1 MEGRLKIQICYL
13 NKNYNITR
21 KTGDMKKQK
30 KKSNKQS
37 RREIIAD
44 VKRREVEWRKERRKE
59 RWRICKSHIMLWGTF
74 ISFFLLLIFVML
86 SDIRNTF
93 SNIILG
99 LIAINGGIYLFM
111 YILFKAARNL
121 IIRIPLK
128 NGESTGN
135 TQWLLDS
142 SETLVEPEYLSR
154 YDDKQIV
161 IDNDGISVRVLCF
174 LIWLVI
180 FLAMVYLGL
189 TPSKLATEDYG
200 STLLLLELYLL
211 ILALGISAILQ
222 PWQRIVFDRVSRTV
236 TIPGRLLLHK
246 KETIPYSQAELT
258 IRYYMGRGSLGVVT
272 SIIISNSNSPSLLSG
287 VSLMPGDIDE
297 ARRFARFIQ
306 LYMEKE
312 ELPDIP
318 EFEKYRNEVNV

>member
-1 MEGRLKIQICYL
+1 
-13 NKNYNITR
+13 
-21 KTGDMKKQK
+21 MKKRK

-37 RREIIAD
+37 GREIIAD

-121 IIRIPLK
+121 TIRIPLK

-222 PWQRIVFDRVSRTV
+222 PWRRIVFDRVSRTV

-258 IRYYMGRGSLGVVT
+258 IRYYMGPGSLGCVS

-287 VSLMPGDIDE
+287 VSLMDGDMDK

-306 LYMEKE
+306 LYMEEE
-312 ELPDIP
+312 ELPDMP
-318 EFEKYRNEVNV
+318 EFEKYRNKEEQEHTEIEKEIPIWKR

>member
-1 MEGRLKIQICYL
+1 
-13 NKNYNITR
+13 
-21 KTGDMKKQK
+21 MKQRK

-44 VKRREVEWRKERRKE
+44 VKRREAEWRKKKRKE

-74 ISFFLLLIFVML
+74 ISFFSLLIFVML

-93 SNIILG
+93 TNVMLG

-111 YILFKAARNL
+111 YILSKEARNL
-121 IIRIPLK
+121 TIRIPLK

-154 YDDKQIV
+154 CDDKQIV
-161 IDNDGISVRVLCF
+161 IDNDGISVRVLFF

-258 IRYYMGRGSLGVVT
+258 IRYYMGRGSLGCVS

-287 VSLMPGDIDE
+287 VSLMDGDMDK

-306 LYMEKE
+306 LYMEEE

-318 EFEKYRNEVNV
+318 EFEKYRNKKEQEHTEIEKEIPIWKR

>member
-1 MEGRLKIQICYL
+1 
-13 NKNYNITR
+13 
-21 KTGDMKKQK
+21 MKKTE

-44 VKRREVEWRKERRKE
+44 VKRREAEWRKQRRKE
-59 RWRICKSHIMLWGTF
+59 RWRICKFHILFWGAF
-74 ISFFLLLIFVML
+74 ISFFPLLIFVTE

-93 SNIILG
+93 TNIILG
-99 LIAINGGIYLFM
+99 LITINGWIYLFM
-111 YILFKAARNL
+111 YLLFKEARNL
-121 IIRIPLK
+121 TVRIPLK

-135 TQWLLDS
+135 AQWSPDS
-142 SETLVEPEYLSR
+142 SRIPVEPEYLSR
-154 YDDKQIV
+154 CDDKQIV
-161 IDNDGISVRVLCF
+161 IDNDGISVRVLFF

-222 PWQRIVFDRVSRTV
+222 PWRRIVFDRVSKTV
-236 TIPGRLLLHK
+236 TIPRRLLLHK

-258 IRYYMGRGSLGVVT
+258 IRYYRRGSWLAPD
-272 SIIISNSNSPSLLSG
+272 IIISNANSSSLLSG
-287 VSLMPGDIDE
+287 VSLMPGDLDK
-297 ARRFARFIQ
+297 ARCFARFIQ

-318 EFEKYRNEVNV
+318 EFEKQDSNCTGY

>member
-1 MEGRLKIQICYL
+1 
-13 NKNYNITR
+13 
-21 KTGDMKKQK
+21 MKKRK

-37 RREIIAD
+37 GREIIAD

-121 IIRIPLK
+121 TIRIPLK

-154 YDDKQIV
+154 CDDKQIV
-161 IDNDGISVRVLCF
+161 IDNDGISVRVLFF

-222 PWQRIVFDRVSRTV
+222 PWRRIVFDRVSRTV

-287 VSLMPGDIDE
+287 VSGDIDE

>member
-1 MEGRLKIQICYL
+1 
-13 NKNYNITR
+13 
-21 KTGDMKKQK
+21 MKKRK

-37 RREIIAD
+37 GREIIAD
-44 VKRREVEWRKERRKE
+44 VKRREAEWRKKKRKE

-74 ISFFLLLIFVML
+74 ISFFSLLIFVML

-93 SNIILG
+93 TNVMLG

-111 YILFKAARNL
+111 YILSKEARNL
-121 IIRIPLK
+121 TIRIPLK

-135 TQWLLDS
+135 TQWLPDF

-154 YDDKQIV
+154 CDDKQIV
-161 IDNDGISVRVLCF
+161 IDNDYVLARIF
-174 LIWLVI
+174 LFLLLFII
-180 FLAMVYLGL
+180 FLALVYFADA
-189 TPSKLATEDYG
+189 TPSKLTTEDYG
-200 STLLLLELYLL
+200 STLLLLELCLL
-211 ILALGISAILQ
+211 ILTPGISAILQ
-222 PWQRIVFDRVSRTV
+222 PWRRIVFDRVSRTV

-258 IRYYMGRGSLGVVT
+258 IRYYMGRGSLGCVS

-287 VSLMPGDIDE
+287 VSLMDGDMDK

-306 LYMEKE
+306 LYMEEE

-318 EFEKYRNEVNV
+318 EFEKYRNKKEQEHTEIEKEIPIWKR

>member
-1 MEGRLKIQICYL
+1 
-13 NKNYNITR
+13 
-21 KTGDMKKQK
+21 MKQRK

-44 VKRREVEWRKERRKE
+44 VKRREAEWRKKKRKE

-74 ISFFLLLIFVML
+74 ISFFPLLIFVTL

-93 SNIILG
+93 TNVMLG

-111 YILFKAARNL
+111 YILSKEARNL
-121 IIRIPLK
+121 AIRIPLK

-135 TQWLLDS
+135 TQCLPDS

-154 YDDKQIV
+154 CDDKQIV
-161 IDNDGISVRVLCF
+161 IDNDGISVRVLFF

-258 IRYYMGRGSLGVVT
+258 IRYYMGPGSLGCVS

-287 VSLMPGDIDE
+287 VSLMDGDMDK

-306 LYMEKE
+306 LYMEEE
-312 ELPDIP
+312 ELPDMP
-318 EFEKYRNEVNV
+318 EFEKYRNKKEQEHTEIEKEIPIWKR

>member
-1 MEGRLKIQICYL
+1 
-13 NKNYNITR
+13 
-21 KTGDMKKQK
+21 MKKQK

-44 VKRREVEWRKERRKE
+44 VKRREAEWRKERRKE
-59 RWRICKSHIMLWGTF
+59 RWRICKSHIILWGTF
-74 ISFFLLLIFVML
+74 ISFFPLLVFVTG

-93 SNIILG
+93 TNIILG
-99 LIAINGGIYLFM
+99 LITINGWICLCMYL
-111 YILFKAARNL
+111 LFKEARNL
-121 IIRIPLK
+121 TVWIPLK

-135 TQWLLDS
+135 AQWLPDS
-142 SETLVEPEYLSR
+142 SGIPVEPEYLSR
-154 YDDKQIV
+154 CDDKQIV
-161 IDNDGISVRVLCF
+161 IDNDGISVRVLFF

-222 PWQRIVFDRVSRTV
+222 PWQRIVFDRVSKTV

-246 KETIPYSQAELT
+246 KETIPYSQSELT
-258 IRYYMGRGSLGVVT
+258 IRYYRHSSRLAAD
-272 SIIISNSNSPSLLSG
+272 IIISNANSSSLLSG
-287 VSLMPGDIDE
+287 VSLMPGDLDK

-306 LYMEKE
+306 LYMEEE
-312 ELPDIP
+312 ELSDIP
-318 EFEKYRNEVNV
+318 EFEKYRSKVNV

>member
-1 MEGRLKIQICYL
+1 
-13 NKNYNITR
+13 
-21 KTGDMKKQK
+21 MKKRK

-154 YDDKQIV
+154 CDDKQIV
-161 IDNDGISVRVLCF
+161 IDNDGISVRVLFF

-258 IRYYMGRGSLGVVT
+258 IRYYMGRGSLGGVT

>member
-1 MEGRLKIQICYL
+1 
-13 NKNYNITR
+13 
-21 KTGDMKKQK
+21 MKQRK

-44 VKRREVEWRKERRKE
+44 VKRREAEWRKKKRKE

-74 ISFFLLLIFVML
+74 ISFFSLLIFVML

-93 SNIILG
+93 TNVMLG

-111 YILFKAARNL
+111 YILSKEARNL
-121 IIRIPLK
+121 TIRIPLK

-135 TQWLLDS
+135 TQWLPDF

-154 YDDKQIV
+154 CDDKQIV
-161 IDNDGISVRVLCF
+161 IDNDGISVRVLFF

-258 IRYYMGRGSLGVVT
+258 IRYYMGRGSLGCVS

-287 VSLMPGDIDE
+287 VSLMDGDMDK

-306 LYMEKE
+306 LYMEEE

-318 EFEKYRNEVNV
+318 EFEKYRNKKEQEHTEIEKEIPIWKR

>member
-1 MEGRLKIQICYL
+1 
-13 NKNYNITR
+13 
-21 KTGDMKKQK
+21 MKQRK

-44 VKRREVEWRKERRKE
+44 VKRREAEWRKE

-74 ISFFLLLIFVML
+74 ISFFPLLIFVTL

-93 SNIILG
+93 TNVMLG

-111 YILFKAARNL
+111 YILSKEARNL
-121 IIRIPLK
+121 AIRIPLK

-135 TQWLLDS
+135 TQCLPDS

-154 YDDKQIV
+154 CDDKQIV
-161 IDNDGISVRVLCF
+161 IDNDDVLARIF
-174 LIWLVI
+174 LFLLLFII
-180 FLAMVYLGL
+180 FLALVYFADA
-189 TPSKLATEDYG
+189 TPSKLTTEDYG

-211 ILALGISAILQ
+211 ILTPGISAILQ
-222 PWQRIVFDRVSRTV
+222 PWRRIVFDRVSRTV

-258 IRYYMGRGSLGVVT
+258 IRYYMGPGSLVCVS

-287 VSLMPGDIDE
+287 VSLMDGDMDK

-306 LYMEKE
+306 LYMEEE
-312 ELPDIP
+312 ELPDMP
-318 EFEKYRNEVNV
+318 EFEKYRNKKEQEHTEIEKEIPIWKR

>member
-1 MEGRLKIQICYL
+1 
-13 NKNYNITR
+13 
-21 KTGDMKKQK
+21 MKKQK

-44 VKRREVEWRKERRKE
+44 VKRREAEWRKKKRKE

-74 ISFFLLLIFVML
+74 ISFFSLLIFVML

-93 SNIILG
+93 TNVMLG

-111 YILFKAARNL
+111 YILSKEARTL
-121 IIRIPLK
+121 TIRIPLK

-135 TQWLLDS
+135 TQWLPDF

-154 YDDKQIV
+154 CDDKQIV
-161 IDNDGISVRVLCF
+161 IDNDGISMRMVIF
-174 LIWLVI
+174 LIWLFV
-180 FLAMVYLGL
+180 FLVSVCAGL
-189 TPSKLATEDYG
+189 IPSNLTTEDYG
-200 STLLLLELYLL
+200 SILLLLELYLI
-211 ILALGISAILQ
+211 ILTAGISAILQ
-222 PWQRIVFDRVSRTV
+222 PWRRIVFDRVSRTV

-258 IRYYMGRGSLGVVT
+258 IRYYMGRGSLGCVS

-287 VSLMPGDIDE
+287 VSLMDGDMDK

-306 LYMEKE
+306 LYMEEE

-318 EFEKYRNEVNV
+318 EFEKYRNKKEQEHTEIEKEIPIWKR

>member
-1 MEGRLKIQICYL
+1 
-13 NKNYNITR
+13 
-21 KTGDMKKQK
+21 MKKQK

-154 YDDKQIV
+154 CDDKQIV
-161 IDNDGISVRVLCF
+161 IDNDGISVRVLFF

-287 VSLMPGDIDE
+287 VS
-297 ARRFARFIQ
+297 FIQ

>member
-1 MEGRLKIQICYL
+1 
-13 NKNYNITR
+13 
-21 KTGDMKKQK
+21 MKKRK

-121 IIRIPLK
+121 TIRIPLK

-154 YDDKQIV
+154 CDDKQIV
-161 IDNDGISVRVLCF
+161 IDNDGISVRVLFF

-287 VSLMPGDIDE
+287 VSLMLGDIDE

>member
-1 MEGRLKIQICYL
+1 
-13 NKNYNITR
+13 
-21 KTGDMKKQK
+21 MKKRK

-44 VKRREVEWRKERRKE
+44 VKRREVEWRKE

-154 YDDKQIV
+154 CDDKQIV
-161 IDNDGISVRVLCF
+161 IDNDGISMRMVIF
-174 LIWLVI
+174 LIWLFV
-180 FLAMVYLGL
+180 FLVSVCAGL
-189 TPSKLATEDYG
+189 IPSNLTTEDYG
-200 STLLLLELYLL
+200 SILLLLELYLI
-211 ILALGISAILQ
+211 ILTTGISAILQ
-222 PWQRIVFDRVSRTV
+222 PWRRIVFDRVSKTV

-246 KETIPYSQAELT
+246 KETIPYSQSELT
-258 IRYYMGRGSLGVVT
+258 IRYYRHSSRLAAD
-272 SIIISNSNSPSLLSG
+272 IIISNANSSSLLSG
-287 VSLMPGDIDE
+287 VSLMPGDLDK

-306 LYMEKE
+306 LYMEEE
-312 ELPDIP
+312 ELSDIP
-318 EFEKYRNEVNV
+318 EFEKYRSKVNV

>member
-1 MEGRLKIQICYL
+1 M
-13 NKNYNITR
+13 
-21 KTGDMKKQK
+21 
-30 KKSNKQS
+30 
-37 RREIIAD
+37 
-44 VKRREVEWRKERRKE
+44 
-59 RWRICKSHIMLWGTF
+59 
-74 ISFFLLLIFVML
+74 
-86 SDIRNTF
+86 
-93 SNIILG
+93 
-99 LIAINGGIYLFM
+99 
-111 YILFKAARNL
+111 
-121 IIRIPLK
+121 
-128 NGESTGN
+128 
-135 TQWLLDS
+135 
-142 SETLVEPEYLSR
+142 
-154 YDDKQIV
+154 
-161 IDNDGISVRVLCF
+161 
-174 LIWLVI
+174 
-180 FLAMVYLGL
+180 
-189 TPSKLATEDYG
+189 
-200 STLLLLELYLL
+200 L

-222 PWQRIVFDRVSRTV
+222 PWQRIVFDRVSGTV

>member
-1 MEGRLKIQICYL
+1 
-13 NKNYNITR
+13 
-21 KTGDMKKQK
+21 MKKRK

-86 SDIRNTF
+86 LDIRNTF

-121 IIRIPLK
+121 TIRIPLK

-154 YDDKQIV
+154 CDDKQIV
-161 IDNDGISVRVLCF
+161 IDNDGISVRVLFF

-200 STLLLLELYLL
+200 STLLLLELYFL

-222 PWQRIVFDRVSRTV
+222 PWRRIVFDRASRTV
-236 TIPGRLLLHK
+236 TILGRLLLHK

-287 VSLMPGDIDE
+287 VSLMLGDIDE